1 MGCGVVNKKKIPVTE
16 IIVNKPRGSIRLAP
30 ALFRKLSSEHY
41 NQNYEEIQKLG
52 SGAFGEVILSLHK
65 PSGTKRA
72 VKVIS
77 KMSLCGQQEDNEY
90 LIKEFKILRELDH
103 PHIIKCYE
111 VFESEKNYYISTE
124 YCPQGSLF
132 SEIVK
137 LKRFTEFQASEII
150 RQLLS
155 SLLYC
160 HKNQTVHRDI
170 KPENIFLMESDPPYI
185 KLGDFG
191 NSIEFNN
198 ESRLQGCFGSA
209 YYMAPEIF
217 KGDYDEKCD
226 IWSVGII
233 LFILITGKA
242 PYPGKTN
249 QEILKHV
256 KSSPF
261 KPTKNLLKNI
271 SLTAADLLKQLLQID
286 PKSRIS
292 AEKALGHNWI
302 SKVKQD
308 SRKNKEIIIYH
319 LRNFHNQS
327 ILRQAVHVFITAQ
340 ISSDQEMKHFKK
352 CFEELD
358 LNADGRI
365 SLDELKQEYIK
376 VVPKEEAEI
385 IASQVIERVDLDM
398 NGEID
403 YTEFLAVCSERMK
416 SVSLENLEIAFN
428 MFDIDRSGFITVD
441 EIKMALVGKSIEN
454 DNFWDGIMEEAD
466 TNGDGKIDLREF
478 LVLMTTSVQN
488 MKTIKMMQV
497 LDKANVVVF
506 NENLK

>member
-1 MGCGVVNKKKIPVTE
+1 MGCATVNKKKNTVVE
-16 IIVNKPRGSIRLAP
+16 NRLNKPRGSVRLAP
-30 ALFRKLSSEHY
+30 ALFRKLSSKLF
-41 NQNYEEIQKLG
+41 NQDYEEIQKLG
-52 SGAFGEVILSLHK
+52 AGAFGEVILSLHK

-72 VKVIS
+72 VKIIS
-77 KMSLCGQQEDNEY
+77 KVSLCGQQEDNEY

-103 PHIIKCYE
+103 PHILKCYE
-111 VFESEKNYYISTE
+111 VFENENNYYISTE

-150 RQLLS
+150 RQILS
-155 SLLYC
+155 ALLYC
-160 HKNQTVHRDI
+160 HKNQIVHRDI
-170 KPENIFLMESDPPYI
+170 KPENIFLIESDPPHI

-191 NSIEFNN
+191 NSIEFTN

-226 IWSVGII
+226 MWSVGII

-261 KPTKNLLKNI
+261 KLTKNLVKMFTLRA
-271 SLTAADLLKQLLQID
+271 TDLLKQLLQID

-292 AEKALGHNWI
+292 AENALSHIWI
-302 SKVKQD
+302 SKIKED
-308 SRKNKEIIIYH
+308 KRKNKEIIINQ

-327 ILRQAVHVFITAQ
+327 MLRQAVHVFITSQ
-340 ISSDQEMKHFKK
+340 ISSDMEMKHFKK

-365 SLDELKQEYIK
+365 SFDELKQEYTK
-376 VVPKEEAEI
+376 VMPKEEAET

-403 YTEFLAVCSERMK
+403 YTEFLAVCSERMRN
-416 SVSLENLEIAFN
+416 VSLENLEIAFN
-428 MFDIDRSGFITVD
+428 MFDSDGSGFITVD
-441 EIKMALVGKSIEN
+441 EIKMALVGDSIEN
-454 DNFWDGIMEEAD
+454 DKFWKEIMEEAD
-466 TNGDGKIDLREF
+466 TNGDGKIDLKEF
-478 LVLMTTSVQN
+478 LLLMTTSIQTS
-488 MKTIKMMQV
+488 KTTKMIKM
-497 LDKANVVVF
+497 LEKANISVF